1 MLLRLRFQNL
11 VNPDKDNVLGLGIG
25 GEALGYTLL
34 DSTDTVSEFAREPML
49 LLLATLPMFEW
60 LWMERDSLDILFVLH
75 TQEDVEL
82 TRDEVIEHSD
92 KIELSRVLN
101 PSCHGKNISSSL
113 SQNVIEFVFTCDYP
127 GLDTSSV

>member
-1 MLLRLRFQNL
+1 
-11 VNPDKDNVLGLGIG
+11 
-25 GEALGYTLL
+25 
-34 DSTDTVSEFAREPML
+34 ML

-60 LWMERDSLDILFVLH
+60 LWMERDSLDILLVLH

-82 TRDEVIEHSD
+82 TRDEVIERSD
-92 KIELSRVLN
+92 KIEFSRVLI

-113 SQNVIEFVFTCDYP
+113 SQDVIEFVFTCDYP